1 MARIKHGI
9 VMKRRENTP
18 ESDVRSELRSACKAD
33 DVQRVA
39 ELFDNCTTTAAD
51 ATACIEETT
60 ENLSMMRMLLEHGA
74 DPAACATTRCM
85 QESIELIKL
94 LVEFGYDIRVNG
106 HWIWALDLAVLNSL
120 SRSSAAPAWLTC
132 LQGLRRLSRVYRLA
146 T

>member
-9 VMKRRENTP
+9 VMKRRKSTP

-39 ELFDNCTTTAAD
+39 ELVDNGSITAAD

-60 ENLSMMRMLLEHGA
+60 ENLEHGA
-74 DPAACATTRCM
+74 DPAACATTWYM
-85 QESIELIKL
+85 LESIELIKL
-94 LVEFGYDIRVNG
+94 IVEFGYDIRVNG
-106 HWIWALDLAVLNSL
+106 HWILQYLTLYRDH
-120 SRSSAAPAWLTC
+120 AAPAWLTC
-132 LQGLRRLSRVYRLA
+132 LQGSRRLSRVYRLA